1 MAYGTLLK
9 DYQQSKLDEV
19 ISDIIINLFKDE
31 KGEIVVSYNDEWI
44 LENEVQRFNLKT
56 SKIDNVKF
64 ERDPYSQANSNC
76 VCSIQSKNK
85 TVKILIVKDQFE
97 IVPVM

>member
-1 MAYGTLLK
+1 MIMAYGTMLK
-9 DYQQSKLDEV
+9 DYQKAKLDEV

-56 SKIDNVKF
+56 SKIDNIIIKMH
-64 ERDPYSQANSNC
+64 DDDSNC
-76 VCSIQSKNK
+76 VCSIKSKNHE
-85 TVKILIVKDQFE
+85 VEILLMENLFE
-97 IVPVM
+97 IIHIL